1 MLEGEFPTDWQF
13 SDLDM
18 ETGTREGEMSAAAV
32 DIVAEF
38 WKRMESNDFR
48 SVGTLLNDEFVL
60 DWPQSHERI
69 RGRDNFAAMNEEYPA
84 RGRWQFTVN
93 TIVGNDNEAVID
105 VSVTDGTRCD
115 RAVSFFTVDSGKIL
129 KIVEFWPEASPA
141 PEHRRHLVE
150 PLKA

>member
-84 RGRWQFTVN
+84 HGVWRFTIN
-93 TIVGNDNEAVID
+93 KIVGQGGEVVTD
-105 VSVTDGTRCD
+105 VSVTDG
-115 RAVSFFTVDSGKIL
+115 
-129 KIVEFWPEASPA
+129 
-141 PEHRRHLVE
+141 
-150 PLKA
+150 